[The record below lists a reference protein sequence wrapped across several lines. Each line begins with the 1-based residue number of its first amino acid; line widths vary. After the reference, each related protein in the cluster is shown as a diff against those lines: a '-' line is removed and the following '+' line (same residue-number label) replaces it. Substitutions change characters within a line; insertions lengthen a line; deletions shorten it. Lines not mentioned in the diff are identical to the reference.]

1 MYFSFGFQL
10 VGIVTVLSLALYV
23 YMGIRV
29 SQARQKYGVKAPAV
43 TGNEEFERI
52 FRVQANTNEWLVIF
66 LPSLWLFATFVH
78 DYIAAILGIVW
89 IVGRYVYM
97 EGYAEAAE
105 KRSAGF
111 GIQALATLI
120 LLLGTLVGIIWG
132 ILRIGPLF

>member
-1 MYFSFGFQL
+1 MYFTFGFQL
-10 VGIVTVLSLALYV
+10 VGLVTVLSLALYV

-29 SQARQKYGVKAPAV
+29 SQARQKYDVKAPAT
-43 TGNEEFERI
+43 TGNVEFERV
-52 FRVQANTNEWLVIF
+52 FRVQANTAEWLVIY
-66 LPSLWLFATFVH
+66 LPSLWLFSIFVH
-78 DYIAAILGIVW
+78 DYIAAILGLVW

-132 ILRIGPLF
+132 ILSIGPLF